1 MGIRDIDNVAS
12 FETVIFYK
20 VLKQM
25 KLEGQK
31 QLAISGATRMQG
43 EWQRGRFAF
52 FGLNLHP
59 CSQPTQFTNPVVAN
73 NSIAS
78 VGTAETLF
86 SDYRQIQ

>member
-1 MGIRDIDNVAS
+1 
-12 FETVIFYK
+12 
-20 VLKQM
+20 M

-31 QLAISGATRMQG
+31 QLAISGATRMRG

-59 CSQPTQFTNPVVAN
+59 CSQPTFLANPLVAN
-73 NSIAS
+73 TGIAS
-78 VGTAETLF
+78 LGSRETSL

>member
-1 MGIRDIDNVAS
+1 VAS
-12 FETVIFYK
+12 FVALIFLK

-31 QLAISGATRMQG
+31 QLAISGATRMRG

-59 CSQPTQFTNPVVAN
+59 CSQPTFLTGQIVVN
-73 NSIAS
+73 NRLAS
-78 VGTAETLF
+78 LRTAETLF